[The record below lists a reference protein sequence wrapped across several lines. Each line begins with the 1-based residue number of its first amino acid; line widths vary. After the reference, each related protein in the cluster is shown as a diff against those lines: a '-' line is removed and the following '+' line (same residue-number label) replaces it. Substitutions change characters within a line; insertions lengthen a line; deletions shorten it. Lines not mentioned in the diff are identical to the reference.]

1 MKRSCPHTQ
10 ADASWKQK
18 NFLTI
23 FFSFESLTQ
32 NRLWHLLKCLSSS
45 AINQLYFILISRSLF
60 LISVYFLI
68 SSSTALDV
76 KWMKSYFSRG
86 LKIETEM
93 TDNWKRHHH
102 SFHTI
107 SSINK
112 NSSYFFRH
120 SAYETNLRLYLF
132 IHTFLT
138 GVVRQWYLLEFWIL
152 YLIHNSYS
160 SLEFQLIHFKMC
172 WT

>member
-1 MKRSCPHTQ
+1 MKIKIFHIMKRSCPHTQ
-10 ADASWKQK
+10 ADASWKNK
-18 NFLTI
+18 FSHNI
-23 FFSFESLTQ
+23 FSFESLTQ

-45 AINQLYFILISRSLF
+45 AINQLYFILISRLSF
-60 LISVYFLI
+60 WFCVFSYFFI
-68 SSSTALDV
+68 NTLDV

-112 NSSYFFRH
+112 NSSYFSVIQRTKRI
-120 SAYETNLRLYLF
+120 SESIYLF
-132 IHTFLT
+132 F
-138 GVVRQWYLLEFWIL
+138 
-152 YLIHNSYS
+152 SYKGHS
-160 SLEFQLIHFKMC
+160 
-172 WT
+172 